1 MKVKKHHL
9 LFFACIV
16 WMIAGFNVLKI
27 GIESYNE
34 YRTILN
40 YGLTILVFL
49 IFWFMVFYKLTVK
62 HTTRIQG
69 YEEEKQFFYKFFDLK
84 SFFIMAFMI
93 SFGIIIRTF
102 HLLPERFIAVFYTG
116 LGAALFLA
124 GVLFGFNYFTV
135 LKRKDKEKPIS
146 MKKIMNTSL
155 IYFVLAMAGGVFYR
169 EFTKWNGYTEPTTL
183 GVLHVHLLVMGTI
196 MFLLIALFA
205 KVTDLEKNSLFKKF
219 FVLYNVALP
228 FMVVM
233 MLIRGIVQVLAIDL
247 GKMGNGML
255 SGFAGLSHIAMMTA
269 LLMFLVAVKRE
280 MTKE

>member
-49 IFWFMVFYKLTVK
+49 VFWFMVFYKLTVK

-124 GVLFGFNYFTV
+124 GVLFGFNYFIV
-135 LKRKDKEKPIS
+135 LKRKGKEEPIS

-183 GVLHVHLLVMGTI
+183 GVLHVHLLVMGTVL
-196 MFLLIALFA
+196 FLLIVLFT

-255 SGFAGLSHIAMMTA
+255 SGFSGLSHIAMMVS
-269 LLMFLVAVKRE
+269 LLMLLIALKKEMVKG
-280 MTKE
+280 

>member
-102 HLLPERFIAVFYTG
+102 HLFPERFIAVFYTG

-124 GVLFGFNYFTV
+124 GVLFGFNYLTV

-146 MKKIMNTSL
+146 MKKIMNASL

-255 SGFAGLSHIAMMTA
+255 SGFAGLSHIAMMVSLLTLLIA
-269 LLMFLVAVKRE
+269 LKKEMVKG
-280 MTKE
+280 

>member
-9 LFFACIV
+9 LFFACVV

-49 IFWFMVFYKLTVK
+49 VFWFMVFYKLTVK

-124 GVLFGFNYFTV
+124 GVLFGVNYFTV
-135 LKRKDKEKPIS
+135 LKRKGKEEPIS

-183 GVLHVHLLVMGTI
+183 GVLHVHLLVMGTVL
-196 MFLLIALFA
+196 FLLIALFT

-255 SGFAGLSHIAMMTA
+255 SGFAGLSHITMMVS
-269 LLMFLVAVKRE
+269 LLMLLIALKKEMVKG
-280 MTKE
+280 

>member
-9 LFFACIV
+9 LFFACVV

-49 IFWFMVFYKLTVK
+49 VFWFMVFYKLTVK

-124 GVLFGFNYFTV
+124 GVLFGVNYFTV
-135 LKRKDKEKPIS
+135 LKRKGKEEPIS

-183 GVLHVHLLVMGTI
+183 GVLHVHLLVMGTVL
-196 MFLLIALFA
+196 FLLIALFT

-255 SGFAGLSHIAMMTA
+255 SGFAGLSHIAMMVS
-269 LLMFLVAVKRE
+269 LLMLLIALKKEMVKG
-280 MTKE
+280 

>member
-9 LFFACIV
+9 LFFACVV

-124 GVLFGFNYFTV
+124 GVLFGFNYFTA
-135 LKRKDKEKPIS
+135 LKRKSKEEPIS

-183 GVLHVHLLVMGTI
+183 GVLHVHLLVMGTVL
-196 MFLLIALFA
+196 FLLIALFA

-255 SGFAGLSHIAMMTA
+255 SGFAGLSHIAMMVS
-269 LLMFLVAVKRE
+269 LLMLLIALKKEMVKG
-280 MTKE
+280 

>member
-9 LFFACIV
+9 LFFACVV

-124 GVLFGFNYFTV
+124 GVLFGFNYLTV

-146 MKKIMNTSL
+146 MKKIMNASL

-169 EFTKWNGYTEPTTL
+169 EFTKWNGYTEPTPL

>member
-9 LFFACIV
+9 LFFACVV

-124 GVLFGFNYFTV
+124 GVLFGFNYFTA
-135 LKRKDKEKPIS
+135 LKRKDKEEPIS

>member
-9 LFFACIV
+9 VFFACVV

-27 GIESYNE
+27 GIESYNK

-49 IFWFMVFYKLTVK
+49 VFWFMVFYKLTVK

-135 LKRKDKEKPIS
+135 LKRKGKEEPIS

-183 GVLHVHLLVMGTI
+183 GVLHVHLLVMGTVL
-196 MFLLIALFA
+196 FLLIALFA

-255 SGFAGLSHIAMMTA
+255 SGFAGLSHITMMVS
-269 LLMFLVAVKRE
+269 LLMLLIALKKEMVKG
-280 MTKE
+280 

>member
-49 IFWFMVFYKLTVK
+49 VFWFMVFYKLTVK

-124 GVLFGFNYFTV
+124 GVLFGVNYFTV
-135 LKRKDKEKPIS
+135 LKRKGKEEPIS

-183 GVLHVHLLVMGTI
+183 GVLHVHLLVMGTVL
-196 MFLLIALFA
+196 FLLIALFT

-255 SGFAGLSHIAMMTA
+255 SGFAGLSHIAMMVS
-269 LLMFLVAVKRE
+269 LLMLLIALKKEMVKG
-280 MTKE
+280 

>member
-9 LFFACIV
+9 LFFACVV

-49 IFWFMVFYKLTVK
+49 VFWFMVFYKLTVK

-135 LKRKDKEKPIS
+135 LKRKGKEEPIS

-183 GVLHVHLLVMGTI
+183 GVLHVHLLVMGTVL
-196 MFLLIALFA
+196 FLLIALFT

-255 SGFAGLSHIAMMTA
+255 SGFAGLSHITMMVS
-269 LLMFLVAVKRE
+269 LLMLLIALKKEMVKG
-280 MTKE
+280 

>member
-9 LFFACIV
+9 LFLACVV

-27 GIESYNE
+27 GAEAYKP
-34 YRTILN
+34 YQTMLN
-40 YGLTILVFL
+40 YSLSILVFL
-49 IFWFMVFYKLTVK
+49 VFWFMVFYKLTVK

-69 YEEEKQFFYKFFDLK
+69 YEEEKQLFYKFFDLK
-84 SFFIMAFMI
+84 SFLIMAFMI

-102 HLLPERFIAVFYTG
+102 RLLPERFIAVFYTG

-124 GVLFGFNYFTV
+124 GVLFGRNYLSV
-135 LKRKDKEKPIS
+135 LRKKDKEEPMF

-183 GVLHVHLLVMGTI
+183 GVLHVHLLVLGTGV
-196 MFLLIALFA
+196 FLLAALFA
-205 KVTDLEKNSLFKKF
+205 KVTELEKNSLFKKF
-219 FVLYNVALP
+219 FVLYNIALP

-233 MLIRGIVQVLAIDL
+233 MLIRGIVQVLSINL

-255 SGFAGLSHIAMMTA
+255 SGFAGLSHIGMMVA
-269 LLMFLVAVKRE
+269 LLMLLIAVKRE
-280 MTKE
+280 MLRE

>member
-9 LFFACIV
+9 LFFACVV

-49 IFWFMVFYKLTVK
+49 VFWFMVFYKLTVK

-124 GVLFGFNYFTV
+124 GVLFGVNYFIV
-135 LKRKDKEKPIS
+135 LKRKGKEEPIS

-169 EFTKWNGYTEPTTL
+169 EFTKWNGYTEPTAL
-183 GVLHVHLLVMGTI
+183 GVLHVHLLVMGTVL
-196 MFLLIALFA
+196 FLLIALFA

-255 SGFAGLSHIAMMTA
+255 SGFAGLPHITMMVS
-269 LLMFLVAVKRE
+269 LLMLLIALKKEMVKG
-280 MTKE
+280 

>member
-9 LFFACIV
+9 LFFACVV
-16 WMIAGFNVLKI
+16 WIIAGFNVLKI

-49 IFWFMVFYKLTVK
+49 VFWFMVFYKLTVK

-69 YEEEKQFFYKFFDLK
+69 YKEEKQFFYKFFDLK

-124 GVLFGFNYFTV
+124 GVLFGVNYFTV
-135 LKRKDKEKPIS
+135 LKRKGKEEPIS

-183 GVLHVHLLVMGTI
+183 GVLHVHLLVMGTVL
-196 MFLLIALFA
+196 FLLIALFA

-255 SGFAGLSHIAMMTA
+255 SGFAGLSHIAMMVS
-269 LLMFLVAVKRE
+269 LLMLLIALKKEMVKG
-280 MTKE
+280 

>member
-49 IFWFMVFYKLTVK
+49 VFWFMVFYKLTVK

-124 GVLFGFNYFTV
+124 GVLFGVNYFTV
-135 LKRKDKEKPIS
+135 LKRKGKEEPIS

-183 GVLHVHLLVMGTI
+183 GVLHVHLLVMGTVL
-196 MFLLIALFA
+196 FLLIALFA

-255 SGFAGLSHIAMMTA
+255 SGFAGLSHIAMMVS
-269 LLMFLVAVKRE
+269 LLMLLIALKKEMVKG
-280 MTKE
+280 